1 LQEAVQGAPPLLG
14 NRRQGPDLARVGNR
28 RSPEWNRLHLIAPRA
43 VSPGSRM
50 PAYAHLFAAGDG
62 RGEALV
68 AYLAS
73 LGADTLPERQVQIA
87 AWQPDAREALPPA
100 ESRRLFVKLCAPCH
114 GESGRG
120 DGAVAAKL
128 SARPPDWSQAA
139 WRFVPQGVAFE
150 PALARTIRFGLPG
163 LAMAGHECLTDREVI
178 GLVRFVQT
186 LHRAPGAASMPAV
199 PP

>member
-1 LQEAVQGAPPLLG
+1 
-14 NRRQGPDLARVGNR
+14 
-28 RSPEWNRLHLIAPRA
+28 
-43 VSPGSRM
+43 M
-50 PAYAHLFAAGDG
+50 PAYAHLFAVGDG

-73 LGADTLPERQVQIA
+73 LGAETMPERQAQIA

-128 SARPPDWSQAA
+128 SVHPPDWSQTA
-139 WRFVPQGVAFE
+139 WRFVPPGAARE
-150 PALARTIRFGLPG
+150 PALGRIIRFGLPG
-163 LAMAGHECLTDREVI
+163 LPMAGHECLTDREVS
-178 GLVRFVQT
+178 GLVRLVQT
-186 LHRAPGAASMPAV
+186 LHRTPGAASMPAV
-199 PP
+199 NP